1 MSVIGICINIVYYFK
16 AATLVKLEE
25 ENQDAAEKLRTLVA
39 RGEQEL
45 AQIQQALVDIAEAQL
60 AARKIEVTLSV
71 KILSNGNNNF

>member
-1 MSVIGICINIVYYFK
+1 M
-16 AATLVKLEE
+16 KLEE
-25 ENQDAAEKLRTLVA
+25 ENQDGAEKLRTLVA

-71 KILSNGNNNF
+71 ETLSNGNNNF